1 LMRNVLDRF
10 LYVRPRTKEFMIGH
24 PMLVIGVGML
34 SVYYTLRAKLVD
46 NPSLEPRVKALGG
59 WTTIVLMVSAMGQTG
74 IVNTLSHIHIPV
86 LLSIARVGIGLVIG
100 CIIGLAFWSVL
111 SRAALRVD
119 R

>member
-1 LMRNVLDRF
+1 
-10 LYVRPRTKEFMIGH
+10 
-24 PMLVIGVGML
+24 
-34 SVYYTLRAKLVD
+34 
-46 NPSLEPRVKALGG
+46 
-59 WTTIVLMVSAMGQTG
+59 MGQTG

-100 CIIGLAFWSVL
+100 CIIGLALWSIL